1 MTIHKSAKLAPPLA
15 GSSEPF
21 NDRAWPIRSTE
32 QKWDGQRLEVSPN
45 PPESRKDVYSISRN
59 DMENRNMEERRTSEK
74 QETRGRQNSLRHVKN
89 STEVLRQ
96 RSTKRV
102 VKETALDANAA
113 AREGRQFT
121 VASVGNNGKIYLR
134 YAWDIHH
141 MIDGLDS
148 SSI

>member
-1 MTIHKSAKLAPPLA
+1 M
-15 GSSEPF
+15 
-21 NDRAWPIRSTE
+21 E
-32 QKWDGQRLEVSPN
+32 Q
-45 PPESRKDVYSISRN
+45 
-59 DMENRNMEERRTSEK
+59 RNMEERRTSEK

-134 YAWDIHH
+134 YVWDVHH
-141 MIDGLDS
+141 ISTD
-148 SSI
+148 